1 MLRIGV
7 FCRIS
12 QGKLC
17 HGIETKVRKYS
28 RVKHIQ
34 MRLIPKGELVIS
46 FMSGMMDGVI
56 RHPAFCDTFTVQI
69 ENIGMPY
76 ICRFYDQGCGILSVS
91 RKRIEQ
97 LNGKE
102 GRDRLCLK
110 LRDR

>member
-1 MLRIGV
+1 MDNISLSHSRYNCTYHLV
-7 FCRIS
+7 F
-12 QGKLC
+12 
-17 HGIETKVRKYS
+17 
-28 RVKHIQ
+28 
-34 MRLIPKGELVIS
+34 IPKYRRKVMIGELVIS

-76 ICRFYDQGCGILSVS
+76 ICRFYNQGCGILSVS
-91 RKRIEQ
+91 RKWIAQ

-102 GRDRLCLK
+102 RRDRLCLK

>member
-1 MLRIGV
+1 MDNISLSHSRYNCTYHLV
-7 FCRIS
+7 F
-12 QGKLC
+12 
-17 HGIETKVRKYS
+17 
-28 RVKHIQ
+28 
-34 MRLIPKGELVIS
+34 IPKYRRKVMIGELVIS

-76 ICRFYDQGCGILSVS
+76 ICRFYNQGCGILSVS
-91 RKRIEQ
+91 RKRIAQ
-97 LNGKE
+97 LNRKE